1 MSNWITIE
9 DSLKGR
15 AAAIKRERERLINL
29 LMENNVLRRDG
40 IVGAYV
46 YINCNTM
53 EVLYL
58 KDTLVEGSNA

>member
-1 MSNWITIE
+1 MPNWITVE

-15 AAAIKRERERLINL
+15 AAAVKRERERLINL

-40 IVGAYV
+40 LVEAYV
-46 YINCNTM
+46 YINCNNM

-58 KDTLVEGSNA
+58 KDALVEGSTE